1 MSGDQA
7 VTDQVSQIDLNDR
20 YTQTKIRGAEQY
32 RSKHVT
38 IYGWAHRIRE
48 QGKKLMFIILRDG
61 TGFIQ
66 CVLSKDVCQQA
77 HALALQTEASLKL
90 SGLLKEL
97 PPGKSAPGGHEL
109 QVEQIE
115 LIGNAPPG
123 GIDNALNE
131 ESGIDVQLDQRH
143 LMLRGENLSKIM
155 LFRALVTNHLRQHYT
170 DRGFV
175 EVTPPTLVTG
185 QVEGGSTLF
194 KINYFGEEAYLTQS
208 SQLYLESVLPS
219 LGDVYCIAQSYRAE
233 QSRTR
238 RHLAEYTHVEA
249 ERPFITFDQLL
260 DTIEDL
266 VSDLIERVMK
276 DPVASQIMK
285 ELNPDFKQP
294 KKPFRRMEYAYAIK
308 YLKEHNITK
317 PTGEFYEFGED
328 IPEMPERKMTD
339 QINEPIMLTKF
350 PAGIKAFYMSK
361 CKEDQALTE
370 SVDVLLPGVGEI
382 VGGSMRISDH
392 TELVEA
398 CKRQNIDPATYY
410 WYTDQRLYG
419 TCSHGGYGL
428 GLERFIT
435 YLLNREHIRDS
446 VLYPRY
452 VSRCKP

>member
-1 MSGDQA
+1 MTIKINAA
-7 VTDQVSQIDLNDR
+7 VNH
-20 YTQTKIRGAEQY
+20 RGEN
-32 RSKHVT
+32 VT
-38 IYGWAHRIRE
+38 IQGWAHRIRQ
-48 QGKKLMFIILRDG
+48 QGKNLMFIILRDG
-61 TGFIQ
+61 TGYIQ
-66 CVLSKDVCQQA
+66 CVLSKDVCKKAQE
-77 HALALQTEASLKL
+77 LNLQTEATLSL

-109 QVEQIE
+109 SVEKVE

-143 LMLRGENLSKIM
+143 LMLRGENLSRIM
-155 LFRALVTNHLRQHYT
+155 KFRCLLTKHLRQHYY

-194 KINYFGEEAYLTQS
+194 KLNFFGEEAYLTQS

-219 LGDVYCIAQSYRAE
+219 LGDVFCIAQSYRAE

-249 ERPFITFDQLL
+249 ERPFINFDQLL

-266 VSDLIERVMK
+266 VSDLIERVLA
-276 DPVASQIMK
+276 DPLAGDMIRKM
-285 ELNPDFKQP
+285 NPDFKPP
-294 KKPFRRMEYAYAIK
+294 KRPFKRMEYADAIK

-317 PTGEFYEFGED
+317 ENGEFYEFGED

-350 PAGIKAFYMSK
+350 PAGIKAFYMSRCADDK
-361 CKEDQALTE
+361 SLTE
-370 SVDVLLPGVGEI
+370 SVSKSSMLP
-382 VGGSMRISDH
+382 RI
-392 TELVEA
+392 
-398 CKRQNIDPATYY
+398 
-410 WYTDQRLYG
+410 
-419 TCSHGGYGL
+419 
-428 GLERFIT
+428 IT
-435 YLLNREHIRDS
+435 KVFNAN
-446 VLYPRY
+446 
-452 VSRCKP
+452 

>member
-1 MSGDQA
+1 MEN
-7 VTDQVSQIDLNDR
+7 QVQQLSISDSFE
-20 YTQTKIRGAEQY
+20 TIKIRSAKEFRGKRVSIQ
-32 RSKHVT
+32 
-38 IYGWAHRIRE
+38 GWAHRIRQ
-48 QGKKLMFIILRDG
+48 QGKMLMFIILRDG
-61 TGFIQ
+61 SGFIQ
-66 CVLSKDVCQQA
+66 CVLAKAICQQA
-77 HALALQTEASLKL
+77 QELVLQTEASVKL
-90 SGLLKEL
+90 YGLLKEL
-97 PPGKSAPGGHEL
+97 PSGKSAPGGHEL
-109 QVEQIE
+109 QVERIE

-131 ESGIDVQLDQRH
+131 QSGVDVQLDQRH
-143 LMLRGENLSKIM
+143 LMLRGENLSRIM
-155 LFRALVTNHLRQHYT
+155 QFRSLLTQHMRQHYF

-194 KINYFGEEAYLTQS
+194 KLNFFGEEAYLTQS

-219 LGDVYCIAQSYRAE
+219 LGDVFCIAQSYRAE

-249 ERPFITFDQLL
+249 ERPFITFEQLL

-266 VSDLIERVMK
+266 ISDLIARVLA
-276 DPVASQIMK
+276 DPVAGQILK
-285 ELNPDFKQP
+285 ELNPKFEQP
-294 KKPFRRMEYAYAIK
+294 KKPFKRMEYADAIK
-308 YLKEHNITK
+308 YLRDNNITK
-317 PTGEFYEFGED
+317 ESGEFYEFGED

-361 CKEDQALTE
+361 CEEDSSLTE

-392 TELVEA
+392 DELLEA
-398 CKRQNIDPATYY
+398 FKREKIDPKPYY
-410 WYTDQRLYG
+410 WYNDQRLYG
-419 TCSHGGYGL
+419 SCKHGGYGL
-428 GLERFIT
+428 GLERLVT
-435 YLLNREHIRDS
+435 YLLNRDHIRDS